1 MGEPSSWSWCSPGQA
16 CDSHDAIVTHDSR
29 AFQAQPLP
37 AVSDTGDAGTG
48 AMKPANR
55 GGSRDPDRSPRRRK
69 ADGGMTPQE
78 MKQLAELL
86 QNVPGIRSIE
96 LKDVKGLAQLLREA
110 PEIGSIEIK
119 GWFGTGVVI
128 TRTSATPSY
137 AMALP
142 VPAVA
147 QAAVAAEPEAAA
159 APRAVPAPPLKE
171 IKSPMVG
178 TWYKSPEPGADP
190 YVKVGS
196 RVTAGQT
203 VCIIEAMKI
212 MNEIEAEITG
222 VIREVCV
229 EDAQPVEFGQVLF
242 RVDPNG

>member
-1 MGEPSSWSWCSPGQA
+1 
-16 CDSHDAIVTHDSR
+16 
-29 AFQAQPLP
+29 
-37 AVSDTGDAGTG
+37 
-48 AMKPANR
+48 
-55 GGSRDPDRSPRRRK
+55 
-69 ADGGMTPQE
+69 MTPQE

-96 LKDVKGLAQLLREA
+96 LKDVKGLAQLLRDA

-137 AMALP
+137 PPAVVL
-142 VPAVA
+142 PAVA
-147 QAAVAAEPEAAA
+147 PAVVVPGPEAAA
-159 APRAVPAPPLKE
+159 APRLAPPPPLKE

-178 TWYKSPEPGADP
+178 TWYKAPEPGADP
-190 YVKVGS
+190 YVKAGS

-242 RVDPNG
+242 RVDPHG